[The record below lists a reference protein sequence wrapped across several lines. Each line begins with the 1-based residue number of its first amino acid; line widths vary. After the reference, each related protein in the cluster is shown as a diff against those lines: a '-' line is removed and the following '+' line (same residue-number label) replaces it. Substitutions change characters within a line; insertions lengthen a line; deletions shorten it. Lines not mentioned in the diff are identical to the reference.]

1 MSTPERSDAQRHETL
16 SSRTAP
22 IEEDADASSLQ
33 TPLIVS
39 LGAASLAVA
48 SAFMVMIGVQLT
60 LTASRFSDFALILV
74 VAYFLVG
81 AFGFFN
87 AIFLAKGK
95 FLASVL
101 GMLATLAMLGL
112 FWTPS
117 LLGFFAL
124 SMLGCAGF
132 CGISTLL
139 VGVSIP
145 MTHKLEQNRKKFM
158 ESI

>member
-1 MSTPERSDAQRHETL
+1 MSS
-16 SSRTAP
+16 AP
-22 IEEDADASSLQ
+22 PDPNLDSPPPQPPLTSADQDDVKSLQ

-39 LGAASLAVA
+39 LGAASLAIA
-48 SAFMVMIGVQLT
+48 SAFMIMIGIQLT
-60 LTASRFSDFALILV
+60 ISASRFSDFALMLMV
-74 VAYFLVG
+74 SYYLVG
-81 AFGFFN
+81 AFGFIN

-95 FLASVL
+95 FISSIL
-101 GMLATLAMLGL
+101 GLIATFAMLGL

-132 CGISTLL
+132 AGISVLL

-145 MTHKLEQNRKKFM
+145 LTRTLEGNRKKFM

>member
-1 MSTPERSDAQRHETL
+1 SPEQGDHASA
-16 SSRTAP
+16 TAP
-22 IEEDADASSLQ
+22 RSAPAPREAEDDAASLQ
-33 TPLIVS
+33 TPLVVS

-48 SAFMVMIGVQLT
+48 SAFMAMIGVQLV
-60 LTASRFSDFALILV
+60 LSASRFSDFALVLV

-81 AFGFFN
+81 AFGFLN

-95 FLASVL
+95 FLAALL
-101 GMLATLAMLGL
+101 GLLATLAMLGL

-132 CGISTLL
+132 SGISLLL

-145 MTHKLEQNRKKFM
+145 MTRRLEMNRKKFM